1 MGVIS
6 IMQREN
12 NSLIGFAVD
21 ELSKIGNKK
30 LFATDGEFIK
40 STIKHSMKKTELES
54 NHEEADSRIIS
65 HTKEILMKFLVAFL
79 NFTGCDAISAFP
91 GTGKV
96 KPLS

>member
-12 NSLIGFAVD
+12 NSLIGFAAD
-21 ELSKIGNKK
+21 EWSKIGNKK

-54 NHEEADSRIIS
+54 NHEEADTRIIS
-65 HTKEILMKFLVAFL
+65 HTMK
-79 NFTGCDAISAFP
+79 
-91 GTGKV
+91 
-96 KPLS
+96 LSCCFS